1 MAPEKQQQSVDHSQ
15 EQALLHGGL
24 RGRMAGAFCT
34 LQSSVDALQ
43 RYLAVSSTP
52 EVYSTAC
59 TMLEEMNRRIAMLQ
73 RVSGNAADLACGVLT
88 RGAGE
93 LTPID
98 LAEYLSETA
107 ACVNE
112 ELSLRGFGTRL
123 AVHSESGFFW
133 AMASTGLV
141 DGIVVNL
148 LSNLLQV
155 SPDSPVTI
163 TLGPERTLVYR
174 DNGPGMDR
182 DAAAALL
189 ERGEMPLTLK
199 AKGALGLL
207 LVREY
212 ALAMDWKI
220 HVGQGSG
227 MTLQFTLPEFDAA
240 ARRQMLRDSAGEGR
254 SRSALFSAR
263 LERELDGVFGPA
275 DR

>member
-1 MAPEKQQQSVDHSQ
+1 MASEKRQHSVDSAG
-15 EQALLHGGL
+15 EQAMLHGGL

-43 RYLAVSSTP
+43 RYLAVSATP
-52 EVYSTAC
+52 EVYNTAR
-59 TMLEEMNRRIAMLQ
+59 TMLEEMDRRIAMLQ
-73 RVSGNAADLACGVLT
+73 RISGNAADLACGVLT

-93 LTPID
+93 LTPIE
-98 LAEYLSETA
+98 LAGYLSETA

-112 ELSLRGFGTRL
+112 ELALRGFGTRL
-123 AVHSESGFFW
+123 AVHSEAGPFW

-148 LSNLLQV
+148 LSNLLQA
-155 SPDSPVTI
+155 SPESPVTI
-163 TLGPERTLVYR
+163 TLGPGRTLVYE
-174 DNGPGMDR
+174 DEGPGMDR
-182 DAAAALL
+182 EAAAALL
-189 ERGEMPLTLK
+189 ERGETPQSLK
-199 AKGALGLL
+199 EKGALGLL

-220 HVGQGSG
+220 HVEQGRG
-227 MTLQFTLPEFDAA
+227 MTLQFTLPEFDLA
-240 ARRQMLRDSAGEGR
+240 ARRQMLKDSAGEGR